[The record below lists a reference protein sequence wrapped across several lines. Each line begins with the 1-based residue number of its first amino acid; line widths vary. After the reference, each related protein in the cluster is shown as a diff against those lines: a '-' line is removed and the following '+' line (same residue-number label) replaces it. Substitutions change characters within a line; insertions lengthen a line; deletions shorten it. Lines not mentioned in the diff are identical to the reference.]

1 MPEGPEIRRAADRIA
16 DVLVGEKIVSAR
28 FGLPA
33 LRRKAKPLVGQR
45 VIGVETRGKA
55 LLTHFDHGISIYSH
69 NQLYGVWRVVKG
81 HKLPAT
87 NRSLRL
93 LLQTSAH
100 SAILY
105 SASDIS
111 LWPTGELGQ
120 HPFLAKLG
128 PDIMNADLQWREIAD
143 RLRTTPFSRRDL
155 ASLYL
160 DQAFL
165 AGNGNYL
172 RSEVLYDAG
181 IHPRCR
187 PDQLSRGQIGKLARS
202 TLKISRRS
210 YQTGGITLA
219 PRLASRLAGEG
230 LSREWRRFYVFG
242 RTDQPCYRCGS
253 AIERSEANTRRLYHC
268 PQCQPGPNDELK
280 RRPQRK

>member
-1 MPEGPEIRRAADRIA
+1 MPEGPEIRRAADKIA
-16 DVLVGEKIVSAR
+16 EALVGREIIRAR
-28 FGLPA
+28 FGLPK
-33 LRRKAKPLVGQR
+33 LRSKGKSLKGHR
-45 VIGVETRGKA
+45 VRAVETRGKA
-55 LLTHFDHGISIYSH
+55 LLTHFDHGTSIYSH

-81 HKLPAT
+81 HKLPQS

-93 LLQTSAH
+93 LLQTATH

-111 LWPTGELGQ
+111 LWPTGELDQ

-128 PDIMNADLQWREIAD
+128 PDIMNENLQWRDIAG
-143 RLRTTPFSRRDL
+143 RLQEAPFHRRDL

-160 DQAFL
+160 DQGFL

-172 RSEVLYDAG
+172 RSEIIHEAG
-181 IHPRCR
+181 IHPRRR
-187 PDQLSRGQIGKLARS
+187 PAELSRGELGRLARS

-219 PRLASRLAGEG
+219 PRLAASLSRQG

-242 RTDQPCYRCGS
+242 RTDQPCYRCGNP
-253 AIERSEANTRRLYHC
+253 IQRSEANTRRLYHC
-268 PQCQPGPNDELK
+268 PQCQPAP
-280 RRPQRK
+280 